1 MVRGSVRP
9 RSVEMSASAV
19 PETLCAWASCSTMIS
34 YLPAWAL
41 LVAVAPRISVAAVEE
56 FDETKADFCSKTLLR
71 KPVKPGGLRRP
82 FTVDCSVLSSALN
95 SLKAAI
101 RVSVWEIFFP
111 SPLLVVRL
119 TDAEA
124 FMLPAFARPAC
135 QHGLGRAWR

>member
-1 MVRGSVRP
+1 MVRVSVRP

-71 KPVKPGGLRRP
+71 TPVKPGGLRRP
-82 FTVDCSVLSSALN
+82 FTADCRVLSRSEEHTSELQ
-95 SLKAAI
+95 SLMRISYAVFCLKKKKTHK
-101 RVSVWEIFFP
+101 RKTHLRQS
-111 SPLLVVRL
+111 
-119 TDAEA
+119 
-124 FMLPAFARPAC
+124 
-135 QHGLGRAWR
+135 

>member
-71 KPVKPGGLRRP
+71 TPVKPGGLRRQ
-82 FTVDCSVLSSALN
+82 FTADCRVLSSALN
-95 SLKAAI
+95 SLQAAI
-101 RVSVWEIFFP
+101 RVSVWEILFLSRSFGM
-111 SPLLVVRL
+111 RL
-119 TDAEA
+119 TAITRSEE
-124 FMLPAFARPAC
+124 R
-135 QHGLGRAWR
+135 HGGK